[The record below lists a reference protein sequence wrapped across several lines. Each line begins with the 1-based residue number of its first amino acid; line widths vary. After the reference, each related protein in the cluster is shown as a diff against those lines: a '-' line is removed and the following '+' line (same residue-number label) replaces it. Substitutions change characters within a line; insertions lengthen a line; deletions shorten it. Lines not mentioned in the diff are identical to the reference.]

1 MVSALF
7 DKIVSELA
15 FLLTGYCKNTIL
27 VFKMIT

>member
-7 DKIVSELA
+7 DEIVSELA

-27 VFKMIT
+27 ILR